1 MKQKFTLLFVLA
13 LLLLASCK
21 DNFIEIPTQPGAI
34 SNFVI
39 TATVG
44 DLTKT
49 TVVYGNTDYTAGEKS
64 EWLAGDMIRVVFY
77 NPTNGAEQY
86 SARFVTTTSGSSA
99 EFVYDS
105 GTVPTGT
112 AAFDIKAFYPADISD
127 SATPVSISPFALG
140 DGTSADN
147 ISPFDMMN
155 RNSDRRIGYH
165 QRPGYFVIH
174 A

>member
-44 DLTKT
+44 DLTRT

-64 EWLAGDMIRVVFY
+64 EWLVGDRIKVIFYSPTTGAGESVAYFI
-77 NPTNGAEQY
+77 A
-86 SARFVTTTSGSSA
+86 TTSGSSA

-105 GTVPTGT
+105 GTLPTGT
-112 AAFDIKAFYPADISD
+112 ATFDIKAFYPADISD
-127 SATPVSISPFALG
+127 SATPTG
-140 DGTSADN
+140 
-147 ISPFDMMN
+147 ISPFDLGN
-155 RNSDRRIGYH
+155 GTRDRKSTRLNSSH
-165 QRPGYFVIH
+165 
-174 A
+174 